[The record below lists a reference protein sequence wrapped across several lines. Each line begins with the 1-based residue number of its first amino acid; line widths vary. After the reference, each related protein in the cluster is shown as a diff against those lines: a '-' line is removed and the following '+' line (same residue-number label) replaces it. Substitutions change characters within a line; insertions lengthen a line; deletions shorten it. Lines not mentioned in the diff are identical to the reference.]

1 MRLFGSLAAWQG
13 GAGCE
18 TLSIAESAAAVEVEM
33 PQSLSHMHGVSLPQP
48 FDVNEFL
55 REDERAPFAEF
66 KQRMSDQTALDDIT
80 LLRFL
85 RADACKLDKSEARLR
100 ATLAW
105 RTARNVDAAI
115 DNPPRHSA
123 EYQRLR
129 VRSWMG
135 EDVQGRPVQ
144 FERLGAFFG
153 SGNVAAASSLS

>member
-1 MRLFGSLAAWQG
+1 MPAGSV
-13 GAGCE
+13 
-18 TLSIAESAAAVEVEM
+18 AESAAAVEVEM
-33 PQSLSHMHGVSLPQP
+33 PQSLCHMHGVSLPQP

-66 KQRMSDQTALDDIT
+66 KQRMSDQTALDDMT

-129 VRSWMG
+129 HPTKVGTADDSKLVPPPFQPTWPGLAEVSAHFTLVGLRT
-135 EDVQGRPVQ
+135 
-144 FERLGAFFG
+144 
-153 SGNVAAASSLS
+153 